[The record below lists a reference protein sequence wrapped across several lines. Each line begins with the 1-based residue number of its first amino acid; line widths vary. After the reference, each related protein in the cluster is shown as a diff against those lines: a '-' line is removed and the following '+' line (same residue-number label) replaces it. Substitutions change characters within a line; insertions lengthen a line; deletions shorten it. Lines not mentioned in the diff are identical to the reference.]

1 MPDFDATL
9 KIFLRRL
16 AAPVFEQLT
25 GVPIAEWLQP
35 ELPEIRTLRPDLVG
49 RTPAGEIVH
58 FEIQAQNDPAM
69 PMRQMEYALGIW
81 KALKQ
86 WPQQIVLYVGPEPMR
101 MAEEFRGYRYRII
114 DVSLIDAEPLLASE
128 RLEDNVIAVLFRLT
142 DQRAALRRILDCIA
156 QADPGRRAEA
166 AKGLFVLAGLR
177 KLRPMLQEEEKRAKT
192 MLDLTY
198 DWVSDP
204 TFGPIIAR
212 ATAEAVAKATAEVVA
227 KATADAVVKATAEA
241 RVAALAEIQAE
252 AQAAEQRIFRRLVE
266 KRFGALSETTAAR
279 IALMSLSEIEELS
292 LRLLDAASLDELF
305 S

>member
-25 GVPIAEWLQP
+25 GVPIVEWLQP

-49 RTPAGEIVH
+49 RTPDGEIVH

-81 KALKQ
+81 KALRK
-86 WPQQIVLYVGPEPMR
+86 WPQQIVLYVGYEPMR

-114 DVSLIDAEPLLASE
+114 DVSLIDAEPLLASD
-128 RLEDNVIAVLFRLT
+128 RLEDNVIAVLFRLS
-142 DQRAALRRILDCIA
+142 DQRAALRRILERIA
-156 QADPGRRAEA
+156 QAEPGRRAEA

-177 KLRPMLQEEEKRAKT
+177 RLRPILQEEEKRARKV
-192 MLDLTY
+192 DITY
-198 DWVSDP
+198 DWFTDP
-204 TFGPIIAR
+204 TIGPVIAG
-212 ATAEAVAKATAEVVA
+212 AAEEAAAKARTEAM
-227 KATADAVVKATAEA
+227 AEA
-241 RVAALAEIQAE
+241 RAEALAT
-252 AQAAEQRIFRRLVE
+252 EQRILRRLVE
-266 KRFGALSETTAAR
+266 KRFGALPEPVAAR
-279 IALMSLSEIEELS
+279 IGVMSPIEIEDFS

>member
-25 GVPIAEWLQP
+25 GVPIVEWLQP
-35 ELPEIRTLRPDLVG
+35 ELPEIRTLRPGLVG

-81 KALKQ
+81 KALKK
-86 WPQQIVLYVGPEPMR
+86 WPQQIVLYVGPEAMR
-101 MAEEFRGYRYRII
+101 MPEEFRGYRYRII
-114 DVSLIDAEPLLASE
+114 DVSLIDAEPLLASD

-142 DQRAALRRILDCIA
+142 DQRAALRLILDRIA
-156 QADPGRRAEA
+156 QAEPGRRAEA

-177 KLRPMLQEEEKRAKT
+177 KLRPMLEEERRART
-192 MLDLTY
+192 MDITY
-198 DWVSDP
+198 DWLTDP
-204 TFGPIIAR
+204 TIGPVI
-212 ATAEAVAKATAEVVA
+212 
-227 KATADAVVKATAEA
+227 ADAAAQARAEA
-241 RVAALAEIQAE
+241 RAE
-252 AQAAEQRIFRRLVE
+252 AQAEALTQVQATEQRIFRRLVE
-266 KRFGALSETTAAR
+266 KRFGGLSDATAAR
-279 IALMSLSEIEELS
+279 IALMSLPEIEDLS

-305 S
+305 SQA

>member
-25 GVPIAEWLQP
+25 GVPIIEWLQP

-81 KALKQ
+81 KALNK

-114 DVSLIDAEPLLASE
+114 DVSLIDAETLLVSD

-142 DQRAALRRILDCIA
+142 DQRAALRRILGRIA
-156 QADPGRRAEA
+156 QAEPGRRAEA

-192 MLDLTY
+192 MDFTY

-204 TFGPIIAR
+204 TFGPIIA
-212 ATAEAVAKATAEVVA
+212 
-227 KATADAVVKATAEA
+227 DAVEEVAAEA
-241 RVAALAEIQAE
+241 RAQARAE
-252 AQAAEQRIFRRLVE
+252 AQAEARAEAQAEARAEALATEQRFPRQLARVSPQCLFRKSRTSRFDCSTPRPSTNCSL
-266 KRFGALSETTAAR
+266 KRTALTS
-279 IALMSLSEIEELS
+279 SG
-292 LRLLDAASLDELF
+292 
-305 S
+305 